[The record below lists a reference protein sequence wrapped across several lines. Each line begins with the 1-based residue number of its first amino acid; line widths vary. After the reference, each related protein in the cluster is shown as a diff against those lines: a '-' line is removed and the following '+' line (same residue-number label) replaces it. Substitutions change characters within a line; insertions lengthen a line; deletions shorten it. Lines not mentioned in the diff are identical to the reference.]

1 MLNTFIKKEIYC
13 IMLFVISIIYS
24 IVNNRQAN
32 IPYYILLLLIF
43 TLSNYIFNYRKKSV
57 NK

>member
-32 IPYYILLLLIF
+32 IPYYIFLLLIF